1 MINLIPPDARSR
13 IVTEYWVR
21 VVTVWLLL
29 LAVAATVVGALLFPA
44 YVLVTSQVNL
54 STTEADVARARVG
67 EHDVTTKV
75 LDAASEEARLIA
87 VGAQDPRLT
96 QVVEVIEEI
105 IPAGVAAGSY
115 TVTRQGGG
123 VAPVILRGTAT
134 TRAALAAF
142 RDSLLAHPR
151 IARVDLPIS
160 NFAKDRDIT
169 FTVTLTISSSTPT
182 L

>member
-21 VVTVWLLL
+21 VVTAWLFL
-29 LAVAATVVGALLFPA
+29 LAIAATVVGALLLPA

-67 EHDVTTKV
+67 EHGVTTKV
-75 LDAASEEARLIA
+75 LDAASEEARLIVTSA
-87 VGAQDPRLT
+87 EDPHLT
-96 QVVEVIEEI
+96 QVVETIESI
-105 IPAGVAAGSY
+105 IPAGVEATAY
-115 TVTRQGGG
+115 TITRQAGG
-123 VAPVILRGTAT
+123 VAPVTLRGIASTRTTLAT
-134 TRAALAAF
+134 F
-142 RDSLLAHPR
+142 RDALLANPQ

-160 NFAKDRDIT
+160 NFAKDRDIS
-169 FTVTLTISSSTPT
+169 FTVTITVSSSTPA